1 MKKITALIII
11 VLIALLNISVFAG
24 SVPEDLLSSEE
35 SQVFFAK
42 VEAYHLNNEKNDI
55 EISPVKVLKGNVN
68 TGTKVIYSDPFAVGD
83 FEIKTGDVYLFAY
96 YDENNPTY
104 IFETTINE
112 DGKLELKGAQGDMW
126 ERFEQ
131 YLNDGQYE
139 EAQIKQN
146 EEENAKQNTSSE
158 ETSVIGGADAPTD
171 IYVKGNVNIFLI
183 IIIIFIILIIG
194 IVLFISKKRK

>member
-1 MKKITALIII
+1 MKKITALILMILTI
-11 VLIALLNISVFAG
+11 LFNITVFAG

-42 VEAYHLNNEKNDI
+42 VEAYYPNNEEPDI

-68 TGTKVIYSDPFAVGD
+68 NGTKVIYNDPFCVGD
-83 FEIKTGDVYLFAY
+83 FELKTGQVYLFAY
-96 YDENNPTY
+96 YDKNNPTY
-104 IFETTINE
+104 IFETTINS
-112 DGKLELKGAQGDMW
+112 DGKLELKGTQGDMW

-146 EEENAKQNTSSE
+146 EEENAKQNTSSK
-158 ETSVIGGADAPTD
+158 ETSAIGGADAPTD
-171 IYVKGNVNIFLI
+171 IYVQGNVNILLI
-183 IIIIFIILIIG
+183 IIIICIILIIG
-194 IVLFISKKRK
+194 IVLFVSKKRK